1 MGAYIGVS
9 LQDLTQAGITI
20 EPFFISTD
28 EKPFDV
34 SNYYSVRL

>member
-1 MGAYIGVS
+1 V
-9 LQDLTQAGITI
+9 TV

-34 SNYYSVRL
+34 NKFYSVSRGTLFMTE